1 MPWKMAAMIPLA
13 RLHGFPAPAPDFSD
27 PIGLLIHCHARI
39 ESRLDALERAGE
51 LLPRAPRA
59 VLASLFGE
67 VDAAV
72 QHFAVAGVLHTQDEE
87 VSLFPRLRRRDQA
100 AGDDAL
106 AAVAGLEAEHRTA
119 ETVHRDLDALV
130 GRIPRDGSAGADEIE
145 RFRELTGRLRS
156 LYAPHIRLE
165 NTVVF
170 PIAARVL
177 GPEDLGAIG
186 AEMRER
192 RRPLLG
198 A

>member
-1 MPWKMAAMIPLA
+1 MIPLA
-13 RLHGFPAPAPDFSD
+13 RLHGLPGPAPDFSD
-27 PIGLLIHCHARI
+27 PLGLLVHCHARI

-51 LLPRAPRA
+51 LLAGAPHA
-59 VLASLFGE
+59 VLASLFRE

-72 QHFAVAGVLHTQDEE
+72 RHFAVAGVLHTEDEE
-87 VSLFPRLRRRDQA
+87 VSLFPRLRRRDRA

-106 AAVAGLEAEHRTA
+106 AAMVGLEAEHRTA
-119 ETVHRDLDALV
+119 EGVHRDLDALV
-130 GRIPRDGSAGADEIE
+130 ARIPRDGSAGADEIE

-156 LYAPHIRLE
+156 LYTPHIRLE

-177 GPEDLGAIG
+177 VPEDLGVIG
-186 AEMRER
+186 AEMRAR

-198 A
+198 S